1 LILQAPASL
10 TLWDVASDGRVLLA
24 RDEERSSLVGVPPG
38 ATTERDL
45 SWFDN
50 SGLADLSEDG
60 QLLLFDDRFG
70 LYIRRTDGSP
80 PVRLGLRD
88 GFGDDFSSDGKRV
101 LATTTSGDQLVVLP
115 AGLGDPT
122 PLAAHGITAYRGALW
137 FPDGERVLFNG
148 TQPGSSLRSYVQ
160 DLKGGPPVPLTAEN
174 NWAVSI
180 SADGR
185 WIAAIGPDHGISLWP
200 AGGGAPRAVKSS
212 RPGDRP
218 VAWSADGRSLWIFRR
233 GEVPAEVSQ
242 IEIDSERRQ
251 LWKKLTPPD
260 SSGVYSISD
269 FRITRDG
276 RAYFYSYKRALSQL
290 YVADGLR

>member
-1 LILQAPASL
+1 M
-10 TLWDVASDGRVLLA
+10 
-24 RDEERSSLVGVPPG
+24 VGVPPG
-38 ATTERDL
+38 ETTERDL
-45 SWFDN
+45 SWFDS

-60 QLLLFDDRFG
+60 QMLLFDDRFG

-80 PVRLGLRD
+80 PVHLGLKD

-101 LATTTSGDQLVVLP
+101 LATAASGGLLVVLP
-115 AGLGDPT
+115 AGLGEPM
-122 PLAAHGITAYRGALW
+122 PLAAHKITAYRGALW
-137 FPDGERVLFNG
+137 LPDGERVLFNG
-148 TQPGSSLRSYVQ
+148 TEPGSSLRSYVQ
-160 DLKGGPPVPLTAEN
+160 DLKGGPPRPLTPEN
-174 NWAVSI
+174 NWAVSV
-180 SADGR
+180 SADGQ
-185 WIAAIGPDHGISLWP
+185 WVAAIGPDHGISLWP
-200 AGGGAPRAVKSS
+200 VAGGEPRQVLSS

-242 IEIDSERRQ
+242 IEIETGRRI
-251 LWKKLTPPD
+251 LWKKLKPPD

-290 YVADGLR
+290 YVAHGLK